1 LQELLQS
8 DDGSVQ
14 PDDTTFNTVIA
25 AWSKSKQPEA
35 PQRAELLL
43 AIMKDCRVRPTVV
56 TYSSLLQCWAKSKDK
71 DAADRAEAILRE
83 MQTKTSKDNNVSPN
97 IICYNI
103 VLTAW
108 ANAARQ
114 HRDRRAVA
122 KSLSLL
128 GELLEQDNN
137 NAVQPNAL
145 TFRAVLHAIVGS
157 TVQNKFERANGVMEL
172 MKQHKIQPSAADC
185 KLLDRLSR
193 NTSNNIKNHTTTK
206 KR

>member
-1 LQELLQS
+1 LQELLLS

-14 PDDTTFNTVIA
+14 PDETTFNTVIA
-25 AWSKSKQPEA
+25 AWSKSKHPEA

-43 AIMKDCRVRPTVV
+43 GTMKDYCRVRPTVV

-71 DAADRAEAILRE
+71 GAADRAEAILRE
-83 MQTKTSKDNNVSPN
+83 MQSLKGGNVSPN

-103 VLTAW
+103 VLNAC

-128 GELLEQDNN
+128 GELLEKDNH
-137 NAVQPNAL
+137 VQPNAL

-157 TVQNKFERANGVMEL
+157 TVQNKFERANGVIEL
-172 MKQHKIQPSAADC
+172 MKQHKIPPSAADW
-185 KLLDRLSR
+185 KLIDRLS
-193 NTSNNIKNHTTTK
+193 KNA
-206 KR
+206 RQQP